1 MPILAWRAHDD
12 HERPAAKADLE
23 RFLRRGH
30 VVSNHPGLQIDPNDI
45 DRMNGWIYR
54 QQRSAKRR

>member
-1 MPILAWRAHDD
+1 
-12 HERPAAKADLE
+12 
-23 RFLRRGH
+23 
-30 VVSNHPGLQIDPNDI
+30 VSNHPGLQIDPNDI